1 MKTKPKNFEDLV
13 QLIALLRA
21 PGGCPWDRKQTHR
34 SILPNLIE
42 ETYELV
48 ESIEKRNLSEMK
60 EELGDLLL
68 QVVFHAQME
77 AEKKNFNIGD
87 VITHI
92 HDKIVFRHPHVFKKK
107 TKLSTEKVLQNWE
120 RIKLSHKQGNNNST
134 FSGLPKHLP
143 ALVRAYRVQEKSAR
157 LGFAWQNPE
166 QIVSKLREEL
176 NELRRD
182 LKSKN
187 RRRSEQELGDL
198 FLALV
203 SLSWWLRKD
212 PETILRNSVEKFIRR
227 FQRLEKALRRH
238 NKRLSDLPPQEL
250 EKLWQK
256 IK

>member
-1 MKTKPKNFEDLV
+1 MKTKPKRFEDLV
-13 QLIALLRA
+13 NLIALLRA
-21 PGGCPWDRKQTHR
+21 PDGCPWDRKQTHR

-77 AEKKNFNIGD
+77 AEKKNFDISD
-87 VITHI
+87 VITQI
-92 HDKIVFRHPHVFKKK
+92 HDKIVQRHPHVFKKK

-120 RIKLSHKQGNNNST
+120 KIKLAHKKGNNNST

-143 ALVRAYRVQEKSAR
+143 ALVKAYRVQEKSAR
-157 LGFAWQNPE
+157 LGFAWQNAE
-166 QIVSKLREEL
+166 QIIGKLREEL
-176 NELRRD
+176 GELQRD
-182 LKSKN
+182 LKTKS

-203 SLSWWLRKD
+203 RLAWWLKKD
-212 PETILRNSVEKFIRR
+212 PETILRSSVDKFINR
-227 FQRLEKALRRH
+227 FQSLEWKARRQ
-238 NKRLSDLPPQEL
+238 NKKISDLSPEQL
-250 EKLWQK
+250 QLLWKKL
-256 IK
+256 

>member
-1 MKTKPKNFEDLV
+1 LV
-13 QLIALLRA
+13 NLIALLRA

-48 ESIEKRNLSEMK
+48 ESIEKRNLSEIK

-77 AEKKNFNIGD
+77 AEKNNFDISD
-87 VITHI
+87 VITQI
-92 HDKIVFRHPHVFKKK
+92 HDKIVLRHPHVFKKK

-120 RIKLSHKQGNNNST
+120 KIKLAHKKGNNNST

-143 ALVRAYRVQEKSAR
+143 ALVKAYRVQEKSAR

-176 NELRRD
+176 EELQRD
-182 LKSKN
+182 LKSKK
-187 RRRSEQELGDL
+187 RPRTEQELGDL

-203 SLSWWLRKD
+203 SLSWWFKKD
-212 PETILRNSVEKFIRR
+212 PEAILRNSVDKFIRR
-227 FQRLEKALRRH
+227 FQRLEKALHRQ
-238 NKRLSDLPPQEL
+238 NKRLSDLPPREL
-250 EKLWQK
+250 ERLWRK

>member
-1 MKTKPKNFEDLV
+1 MNSRKRKFEDLV

-48 ESIEKRNLSEMK
+48 ESIEKNRLEEIK

-77 AEKKNFNIGD
+77 AQKKNFDITD

-107 TKLSTEKVLQNWE
+107 TKLTAEKVLQNCE
-120 RIKLSHKQGNNNST
+120 KIKLSHKKGDNHST

-143 ALVRAYRVQEKSAR
+143 ALVKAYRVQEKSAR
-157 LGFAWQNPE
+157 LGFAWQNPQ
-166 QIVSKLREEL
+166 QIIRKLKEEL
-176 NELRRD
+176 NELQRD

-187 RRRSEQELGDL
+187 RARSEQELGDL

-212 PETILRNSVEKFIRR
+212 PETILRNSVHKFIRR
-227 FQRLEKALRRH
+227 FQRLEKVVQRQS
-238 NKRLSDLPPQEL
+238 KKLSDLSPR
-250 EKLWQK
+250 
-256 IK
+256 

>member
-1 MKTKPKNFEDLV
+1 MKPKPKRFEDLV
-13 QLIALLRA
+13 NLIALLRA

-48 ESIEKRNLSEMK
+48 ESIEKNNLSDIK

-68 QVVFHAQME
+68 QVIFHAQME
-77 AEKKNFNIGD
+77 AEKKNFDIGD
-87 VITHI
+87 VITEI
-92 HDKIVFRHPHVFKKK
+92 HDKIVLRHPHVFKKK
-107 TKLSTEKVLQNWE
+107 TKLSAEKVLQNWE
-120 RIKLSHKQGNNNST
+120 KIKLSHKQGNNNSA

-143 ALVRAYRVQEKSAR
+143 ALVKAYRVQEKSAR

-166 QIVSKLREEL
+166 QIISKLGEEL
-176 NELRRD
+176 DELRRD
-182 LKSKN
+182 LQSKN

-203 SLSWWLRKD
+203 SLSWWLKKD
-212 PETILRNSVEKFIRR
+212 PETILRNSVDKFIQR
-227 FQRLEKALRRH
+227 FQNLEQKVRRQ
-238 NKRLSDLPPQEL
+238 NKKISDLSPEEL
-250 EKLWQK
+250 HDLWRK